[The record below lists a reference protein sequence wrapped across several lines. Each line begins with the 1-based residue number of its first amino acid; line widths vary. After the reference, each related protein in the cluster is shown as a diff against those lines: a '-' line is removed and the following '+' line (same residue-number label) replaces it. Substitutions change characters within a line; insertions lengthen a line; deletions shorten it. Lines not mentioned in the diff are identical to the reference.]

1 VLAALS
7 NPSPVNRCPL
17 HNITDDIR
25 ASIRSYQFCNTQA
38 NLSTPDQVTSFYEQG
53 VQHVVALVIATKMDV
68 ISLVN
73 SSSTQQDLKCP
84 YRASVYD
91 ACTDGMC
98 LVSKIVITVSRV
110 VTEEVDHLSMSGFL
124 CYMCLNLVI
133 CTLCVSNISACTR
146 YHFWLYTLTHDKYV
160 TNLL

>member
-1 VLAALS
+1 M
-7 NPSPVNRCPL
+7 NRCPL

-25 ASIRSYQFCNTQA
+25 AAIRSYQFCNTQA

-53 VQHVVALVIATKMDV
+53 VKDVVALVIVTKMDV

-73 SSSTQQDLKCP
+73 LSSTQDLKCP
-84 YRASVYD
+84 YRTSVYD

-110 VTEEVDHLSMSGFL
+110 VTEEVDHLSMSRFL
-124 CYMCLNLVI
+124 CHMCPH
-133 CTLCVSNISACTR
+133 SHEYSD
-146 YHFWLYTLTHDKYV
+146 LYFMCF
-160 TNLL
+160 